1 MPGDDHERHCL
12 QPDRHE
18 SVLGPWLA
26 TGNKFMRLLKKA
38 VWSAL
43 HRFGYDIRRSEEFAF
58 EDQAAIFRE
67 SGAEMIFDVGA
78 NQGLV
83 ASRYREMFPKAAIHC
98 FEPLPDACGL
108 ARKRFENDQS
118 VSVHECAVG
127 AVEGKVTFNRNSAAD
142 SSSLLS
148 TDESRLP
155 PSYAAMNRTVSTL
168 EIGCVTIDAFC
179 ARERIE
185 RIDIL
190 KMDVQGGE
198 LGVLKGAARLLR
210 EHRIKL
216 IYSEVYFLPFY
227 RDQPL
232 FEDICSFLAGHGY
245 RFLFPYGL
253 VFGSSTGRLQWGDA
267 IFVSPDVAVD
277 KARWILGR

>member
-1 MPGDDHERHCL
+1 
-12 QPDRHE
+12 
-18 SVLGPWLA
+18 
-26 TGNKFMRLLKKA
+26 MRLLKKA
-38 VWSAL
+38 VWSAIRRL
-43 HRFGYDIRRSEEFAF
+43 GYNIRRSEDFAF
-58 EDQAAIFRE
+58 ADQVAILE
-67 SGAEMIFDVGA
+67 SAGAEVIFDVGA
-78 NQGLV
+78 NQGLI
-83 ASRYREMFPKAAIHC
+83 ASRYRGMFPRAAIHC

-108 ARKRFENDQS
+108 ARKRFESDHS

-127 AVEGKVTFNRNSAAD
+127 EVEGRVIFHRNSAAD

-155 PSYAAMNRTVSTL
+155 QSYVAMNRTVSTL
-168 EIGCVTIDAFC
+168 EVDCVTVDTFC
-179 ARERIE
+179 TREGIE

-198 LGVLKGAARLLR
+198 LGVLKGATRMLSER
-210 EHRIKL
+210 RIRL

-232 FEDICSFLAGHGY
+232 FEDLCSFLARHGY
-245 RFLFPYGL
+245 RFLFPYAL

-267 IFVSPDVAVD
+267 IFVSPDVAID
-277 KARWILGR
+277 KARWILGH